1 MEGDGREAWVWEE
14 SGTEGRGR
22 GQEGSVV
29 ESKKS
34 LK

>member
-1 MEGDGREAWVWEE
+1 MGKEKIEERIRKGEGT
-14 SGTEGRGR
+14 S
-22 GQEGSVV
+22 EGSVV

>member
-29 ESKKS
+29 ESKNP
-34 LK
+34 